1 MRSSLSRALASSKF
15 LRSPLY
21 VARELSSS
29 SGGGGLSFSLSE
41 DQRLIQNLA
50 RTFAREVMIP
60 RAREYDLSMAFPKD
74 IFKAAWE
81 AGLVNSHVPAECGG
95 AGLGA

>member
-1 MRSSLSRALASSKF
+1 MRSSLSRPLVGSKF
-15 LRSPLY
+15 RHFPLN
-21 VARELSSS
+21 VARAFS
-29 SGGGGLSFSLSE
+29 SGVGGGLSFSLSE
-41 DQRLIQNLA
+41 DQRMIQNLA